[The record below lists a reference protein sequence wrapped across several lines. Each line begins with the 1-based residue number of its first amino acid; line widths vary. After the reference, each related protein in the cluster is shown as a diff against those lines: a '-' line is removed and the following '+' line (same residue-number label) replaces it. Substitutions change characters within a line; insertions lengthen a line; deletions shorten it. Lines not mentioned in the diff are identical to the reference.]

1 MPVTHTGRR
10 LYNLDTEIAEL
21 ADVAAQH
28 PDVVA
33 RLQKLVQQMDAD
45 LSATGE
51 GSGVRP
57 LTGLPTRNRC

>member
-1 MPVTHTGRR
+1 VPVTHTGRR

-33 RLQKLVQQMDAD
+33 RLQKLVQKLAAGNAGTSSEQ
-45 LSATGE
+45 G
-51 GSGVRP
+51 
-57 LTGLPTRNRC
+57 